1 MQKKTILL
9 GSEAVAHGV
18 RLCRPEVISA
28 YPITPQ
34 THIIE
39 TLSEMVASG
48 ELDSRFVRVES
59 EMSAIAAVLGAV
71 SAGSRAFTASS
82 SQGLAMMHEL
92 LHWYAGARLP
102 LVLVNS
108 NRALGAPW
116 NIWCDQSDSF
126 SQRDTGWLQLYCETS
141 QEALDTIIIAYRA
154 SELLML
160 PVMVMIDGFILSHT
174 MERLELPDQELVD
187 SFLPPYTPPYRLD
200 VENPLTFGAAARP
213 ELFYELKQHHA
224 ATMREAMGL
233 MTECEQEFA
242 KIFGRGYAPVESC
255 CEGEAGSEVA
265 LVTCGALTGTARV
278 AVAELKEAGI
288 AVDLIRL
295 RRFRPFPRVELYAA
309 LAGKKQ
315 VIVLNRALSYG
326 AAGTLSQ
333 EIRATLYGCSRPP
346 VINDVIIS
354 LGGREV
360 FPETIQKLV
369 AQRDRLSAD
378 ESCWLKSEDE
388 TQAGSTGKGE
398 SDE

>member
-1 MQKKTILL
+1 MQQPAILL
-9 GSEAVAHGV
+9 GSEAIAHGV

-39 TLSEMVASG
+39 TLSEMVDSG
-48 ELDSRFVRVES
+48 ELKSRFIRVES
-59 EMSAIAAVLGAV
+59 EMSAIAAMLGSV
-71 SAGSRAFTASS
+71 SAGSRSFTASS

-160 PVMVMIDGFILSHT
+160 PIMVMIDGFILSHT
-174 MERLELPDQELVD
+174 MERLQIPDQELVD
-187 SFLPPYTPPYRLD
+187 GFLPPYEAPYRLD
-200 VENPLTFGAAARP
+200 PDNPLTFGAAAQP
-213 ELFYELKQHHA
+213 DLFYELKKNLSGTMAEA
-224 ATMREAMGL
+224 AEVLEA
-233 MTECEQEFA
+233 CENEFDE
-242 KIFGRGYAPVESC
+242 IFGRRYEAVMAGPEGDRESPL
-255 CEGEAGSEVA
+255 AIVS
-265 LVTCGALTGTARV
+265 CGALTGTARV
-278 AVAELKEAGI
+278 AVEELEREGI

-295 RRFRPFPRVELYAA
+295 RRFRPFPGAELAA
-309 LAGKKQ
+309 RLKGKSE
-315 VIVLNRALSYG
+315 VIVLNRAVSYG
-326 AAGTLSQ
+326 AGGTLAQ
-333 EIRATLYGCSRPP
+333 EIRAALYPLDNRPE
-346 VINDVIIS
+346 VYDVIIS

-360 FPETIQKLV
+360 FPETIKKVVRERGKLSPV
-369 AQRDRLSAD
+369 TSN
-378 ESCWLKSEDE
+378 WLD
-388 TQAGSTGKGE
+388 
-398 SDE
+398 